1 MNSVK
6 DIIRSKT
13 FMDIVGEKYAEK
25 LATEP
30 TIIGMM
36 QERLDRFYGYADE
49 AKGIEEHIF
58 RNNGFLSSK
67 SITFMPEEAVDQR
80 AFESFKDADTFVVIY
95 DCNGNMAKSLRK
107 KFPNARIIIIDPW
120 SWFIARLTKMG
131 FECYNKEED
140 IPNMNTRPVV
150 LINSPYTTGTQ
161 DASNLYEKH
170 QKNAIMKLDPIAI
183 AIWCPDSFLTGRSK
197 LRLDME
203 KKYGKPVYVKWLNQ
217 KRDWRD
223 SIRISTALNVWD
235 ERQQNDTTKV
245 KARYTE
251 EEYDVDFNGVYI
263 STDSKE
269 EFEYITKIQTQE
281 KVVVKGFKPTGNKG
295 KQIKIKVG
303 DKFDIEDGLEYK
315 SNNDSHRQV
324 VSYLRSESC
333 VDVPPG
339 PSVPSKYRELNCR
352 YSPSKD
358 AGRSKKFG
366 RYMRSGHTRWLVD
379 IRYIS
384 RSLDSPA
391 LSLVPIIDLD
401 ELPDNFTDE
410 DIFKHFNTP
419 KSIQDKIVEM
429 GDKSPY

>member
-6 DIIRSKT
+6 DIITSKT
-13 FMDIVGEKYAEK
+13 FMDIVGEKYAEE
-25 LATEP
+25 LAKEP

-36 QERLDRFYGYADE
+36 QERLDEFYRYADE

-67 SITFMPEEAVDQR
+67 SITFMPEEAVDQK
-80 AFESFKDADTFVVIY
+80 AFESFKDTDTFVVIY

-120 SWFIARLTKMG
+120 GWFITRLTKMG

-251 EEYDVDFNGVYI
+251 EEYDVDFNGEYI
-263 STDSKE
+263 STGSKE
-269 EFEYITKIQTQE
+269 EFEYIKRIQTPE
-281 KVVVKGFKPTGNKG
+281 KVSVKGFKPTGSKG
-295 KQIKIKVG
+295 KQIKIKVEH
-303 DKFDIEDGLEYK
+303 KFDIEDGLEYK

-324 VSYLRSESC
+324 VSYLRSGSC

-352 YSPSKD
+352 YSPTKD
-358 AGRSKKFG
+358 LSRSEKFG
-366 RYMRSGHTRWLVD
+366 RYMRSGHTRWLVE

>member
-6 DIIRSKT
+6 DIIASKT
-13 FMDIVGEKYAEK
+13 FRDIVGKKYANK
-25 LATEP
+25 LAGEP

-36 QERLDRFYGYADE
+36 QERLDGFYRYAKQ
-49 AKGIEEHIF
+49 ANRIEEHIF

-67 SITFMPEEAVDQR
+67 SITFMPEEAVDQT
-80 AFESFKDADTFVVIY
+80 AFASFKDTDTFVVIY
-95 DCNGNMAKSLRK
+95 DSNGNMAKNLRK
-107 KFPNARIIIIDPW
+107 KFPNARVIVIDPW
-120 SWFIARLTKMG
+120 GWFVDRLTMMG
-131 FECYNKEED
+131 FECYNKMED
-140 IPNMNTRPVV
+140 ILNMNTRPVV

-170 QKNAIMKLDPIAI
+170 QKNAIMKLDPVAI

-197 LRLDME
+197 LRSDME

-223 SIRISTALNVWD
+223 SIRISTSLNVWD

-263 STDSKE
+263 PTDSKE
-269 EFEYITKIQTQE
+269 EFEYITRIQTTE
-281 KVVVKGFKPTGNKG
+281 KASVKGFKPTGSKG
-295 KQIKIKVG
+295 KQIKIKVEH
-303 DKFDIEDGLEYK
+303 KFDVEDGLEYK
-315 SNNDSHRQV
+315 SNNDCHRQV
-324 VSYLRSESC
+324 VSYLRSGSC
-333 VDVPPG
+333 VDLGPG
-339 PSVPSKYRELNCR
+339 PSVPSKYRELSCR
-352 YSPSKD
+352 YSPTKD
-358 AGRSKKFG
+358 AGLSKKFG

-410 DIFKHFNTP
+410 DLFKHFNTP
-419 KSIQDKIVEM
+419 KSIQDKIVGM